1 MSKKPEFVQ
10 LETADDVASV
20 RDRLSFIRGQRVL
33 LIWPAEGTVLTR
45 KLDLV
50 LVQREAMRRAI
61 HLALVTHDPQIVQH
75 AKELNISTFDTIGS
89 SERARWR
96 RGRAKVFTNR
106 FQRPKDEP
114 VPEDL
119 MEIASRIRTEEQEQA
134 RARNRII
141 RVIVLVMLLGITL
154 AAVYVL
160 VPGATVTLIPAQE
173 LVQVEAQ
180 IIADPQALSVD
191 IQNAVIP
198 AITLRVEVEE
208 TGTVPAT
215 GTQDLADVPARG
227 SVVFINQ
234 TSRRVEIPAGTTV
247 STSAG
252 TPILFRTTQDAAV
265 PAGVGQQ
272 LEVPIEALQ
281 GSAGGIGNVDAGL
294 VNVVGGPLADL
305 VTVRNLA
312 PTTGGESRTL
322 GAISPNDRE
331 RLLDTVRQQLQAR
344 AYTEMLPRLSE
355 TQFIIIET
363 LRIPEERED
372 WMTFSA
378 NPGDVADSLTL
389 TMRAVVEAIAVDEQF
404 GWDIAFTKMQQQ
416 IPSGRELQPETVTY
430 ERGPVL
436 GIDAERRIAFLLIG
450 SGMVSGQV
458 NVGLLRE
465 RLAGRSL
472 DDAQGYLIS
481 EVDIEEGTTPLIA
494 LSPDW
499 FGRLPLVPMRI
510 SIDLQDAPA

>member
-1 MSKKPEFVQ
+1 MTRKPEFVQ
-10 LETADDVASV
+10 LEAGDDATSV

-33 LIWPAEGTVLTR
+33 LIWPEEGTVLTR

-61 HLALVTHDPQIVQH
+61 HLALVTHDPQVIQH
-75 AKELNISTFDTIGS
+75 ARELNISTFDTIGA
-89 SERARWR
+89 SERARWK
-96 RGRAKVFTNR
+96 RGRSKVFTNR

-114 VPEDL
+114 IPEEL
-119 MEIASRIRTEEQEQA
+119 MEVASRIRAEEQEEA
-134 RARNRII
+134 RGRRRIV
-141 RVIVLVMLLGITL
+141 RAIVLVMLLGIT
-154 AAVYVL
+154 ATMAYVVL
-160 VPGATVTLIPAQE
+160 PGAVIRLIPAQE
-173 LVQVEAQ
+173 RIQVETQ
-180 IIADPQALSVD
+180 IIADPQALNVD
-191 IQNAVIP
+191 VQNAVIP

-234 TSRRVEIPAGTTV
+234 TSRRVEIPAGTIV

-252 TPILFRTTQDAAV
+252 TPILYRTTQAATV
-265 PAGVGQQ
+265 PGGVGQQ

-281 GSAGGIGNVDAGL
+281 ESAGSIGNVDAGL
-294 VNVVGGPLADL
+294 INVVGGELADL
-305 VTVRNLA
+305 VTVRNLT

-322 GAISPNDRE
+322 SAVSPNDQQ

-363 LRIPEERED
+363 LRIAEERED

-378 NPGDVADSLTL
+378 NPGDVAESLTL

-404 GWDIAFTKMQQQ
+404 GWDIAFTQMQQQ
-416 IPSGRELQPETVTY
+416 IPVGRGLKPETVSY

-436 GIDAERRIAFLLIG
+436 SIDANQRIAFVLIG
-450 SGMVSGQV
+450 SGLVSGQV

-465 RLAGRSL
+465 RIAGRSL
-472 DDAQGYLIS
+472 DEAQQYLLS
-481 EVDIEEGTTPLIA
+481 EVDIEEGTTPQITV
-494 LSPDW
+494 SPDW
-499 FGRLPLVPMRI
+499 FGRLPLLPMRI
-510 SIDLQDAPA
+510 NVELQDTLA

>member
-1 MSKKPEFVQ
+1 
-10 LETADDVASV
+10 
-20 RDRLSFIRGQRVL
+20 
-33 LIWPAEGTVLTR
+33 
-45 KLDLV
+45 
-50 LVQREAMRRAI
+50 
-61 HLALVTHDPQIVQH
+61 
-75 AKELNISTFDTIGS
+75 
-89 SERARWR
+89 
-96 RGRAKVFTNR
+96 
-106 FQRPKDEP
+106 
-114 VPEDL
+114 
-119 MEIASRIRTEEQEQA
+119 
-134 RARNRII
+134 
-141 RVIVLVMLLGITL
+141 
-154 AAVYVL
+154 
-160 VPGATVTLIPAQE
+160 
-173 LVQVEAQ
+173 
-180 IIADPQALSVD
+180 
-191 IQNAVIP
+191 
-198 AITLRVEVEE
+198 
-208 TGTVPAT
+208 
-215 GTQDLADVPARG
+215 LADVPARG

-252 TPILFRTTQDAAV
+252 TPILFRTTQDVAV

-372 WMTFSA
+372 WMTFSG

-404 GWDIAFTKMQQQ
+404 GWDIAFTRMQQE
-416 IPSGRELQPETVTY
+416 IPVGRELRPETVTY

-436 GIDAERRIAFLLIG
+436 GIDAERRIAFVLVG
-450 SGMVSGQV
+450 SGTVFGQV

-472 DDAQGYLIS
+472 DDAQGYLLS
-481 EVDIEEGTTPLIA
+481 EVDIEEGTAPHIS

>member
-1 MSKKPEFVQ
+1 MTKKPEFVQ
-10 LETADDVASV
+10 LETGDDVASV

-33 LIWPAEGTVLTR
+33 LIWPEEGTVLTR

-61 HLALVTHDPQIVQH
+61 HLALVTHDPQVVQY
-75 AKELNISTFDTIGS
+75 ARELDISTFDTIGS

-119 MEIASRIRTEEQEQA
+119 MEIASRVRAEEQAEA
-134 RARNRII
+134 RARAKVVRGVVLLLLMGII
-141 RVIVLVMLLGITL
+141 GVLVYVVLPGAVITL
-154 AAVYVL
+154 
-160 VPGATVTLIPAQE
+160 VPAREQI
-173 LVQVEAQ
+173 QVEAQ
-180 IIADPQALSVD
+180 IIADPQALNVD
-191 IQNAVIP
+191 FQNSIIP

-208 TGTVPAT
+208 TGTVPTT

-234 TSRRVEIPAGTTV
+234 TRGRVEIPAGTTV

-252 TPILFRTTQDAAV
+252 TPILFRTTQDATV
-265 PAGVGQQ
+265 PGGVGQQ
-272 LEVPIEALQ
+272 LEVPVEALQ
-281 GSAGGIGNVDAGL
+281 DSAGSTGNVDAGL
-294 VNVVGGPLADL
+294 INVVGGALADQ

-322 GAISPNDRE
+322 AAVSPNDQQ

-363 LRIPEERED
+363 LRIGEERQD
-372 WMTFSA
+372 WMAYSA
-378 NPGDVADSLTL
+378 NPGDVADSVTL

-404 GWDIAFTKMQQQ
+404 GWDIAFTQMQQQ
-416 IPSGRELQPETVTY
+416 IPVGRELQPETVSY
-430 ERGPVL
+430 ERGQVL
-436 GIDAERRIAFLLIG
+436 GVDANQRIAFVLIG
-450 SGMVSGQV
+450 NGIVSSQV
-458 NVGLLRE
+458 NTGLLRE
-465 RLAGRSL
+465 RIAGRSL
-472 DDAQGYLIS
+472 DDAQGYLLS
-481 EVDIEEGTTPLIA
+481 EVDIEEGTSPQIL

-499 FGRLPLVPMRI
+499 FGRLPILPMRI
-510 SIDLQDAPA
+510 NVELRETAL

>member
-1 MSKKPEFVQ
+1 MTKKPEFVQ
-10 LETADDVASV
+10 LETGDDVPSV

-33 LIWPAEGTVLTR
+33 LIWPEEGTVLTR

-61 HLALVTHDPQIVQH
+61 HLALVTHDPKVIQY
-75 AKELNISTFDTIGS
+75 ASELNISTFDTIGA

-119 MEIASRIRTEEQEQA
+119 MEIASRIRAEEQAEA
-134 RARNRII
+134 RARA
-141 RVIVLVMLLGITL
+141 RVIRAIVLLMLVGIT
-154 AAVYVL
+154 AAASYVL
-160 VPGATVTLIPAQE
+160 IPGATISLIPAQDQ
-173 LVQVEAQ
+173 VQVETE
-180 IIADPQALSVD
+180 IIADPQAASVD
-191 IQNAVIP
+191 VQNAVIP

-208 TGTVPAT
+208 SGTVPAT

-234 TSRRVEIPAGTTV
+234 TNRRIEIPAGTTV

-252 TPILFRTTQDAAV
+252 TPILFRTTEAAMV

-281 GSAGGIGNVDAGL
+281 DSAGSIGNVDAGL
-294 VNVVGGPLADL
+294 INVIGGALADQL
-305 VTVRNLA
+305 TVRNLA

-322 GAISPNDRE
+322 AAVSPNDQQ

-355 TQFIIIET
+355 TQFIILET
-363 LRIPEERED
+363 LRIPEERTD

-378 NPGDVADSLTL
+378 NPGDVTDSLTL

-404 GWDIAFTKMQQQ
+404 GRDIAFTKMQQQ
-416 IPSGRELQPETVTY
+416 IPVGRQLLPETVTY

-436 GIDAERRIAFLLIG
+436 GIDANQRIAFVLIG
-450 SGMVSGQV
+450 GGVVSGQV
-458 NVGLLRE
+458 NIGLLRE
-465 RLAGRSL
+465 RIAGRSL
-472 DDAQGYLIS
+472 DDAANYLLS
-481 EVDIEEGTTPLIA
+481 EVDIEEGTTPQIA
-494 LSPDW
+494 VSPDW
-499 FGRLPLVPMRI
+499 FGRLPLLPMRI
-510 SIDLQDAPA
+510 HVELWDTQA